1 MILWDKGNQSAILT
15 GTAYSVRYYGTD
27 DGRQTSFCRLR
38 LNYGYELD
46 QFDNKQQLYFSC
58 IAFGEKADYIQVV
71 TDDAKPTLLV
81 CGRVEAKAYNGKESE
96 QLIIEYVSAQPTI
109 PTATKKKREEE
120 RFPDIDF

>member
-1 MILWDKGNQSAILT
+1 MILRDKENQSAILI

-46 QFDNKQQLYFSC
+46 EFDNKQQLYFSC
-58 IAFGEKADYIQVV
+58 IAFGEKADYIHAV

-81 CGRVEAKAYNGKESE
+81 CGRVEAKEYNGKQIE
-96 QLIIEYVSAQPTI
+96 QVAVEYVSVQPTI
-109 PTATKKKREEE
+109 PAATKKKREEE

>member
-1 MILWDKGNQSAILT
+1 MILWDKENQSAILV
-15 GTAYSVRYYGTD
+15 GTAYSVRYYSTD

-46 QFDNKQQLYFSC
+46 EFNNKQQLYISC
-58 IAFGEKADYIQVV
+58 TAFGEKADYIQVV

-81 CGRVEAKAYNGKESE
+81 CGRVEEQEYNGQQIE
-96 QLIIEYVSAQPTI
+96 QIVIEYVSAQPMT
-109 PTATKKKREEE
+109 PTAIKKKREEE